1 MSKSPSRRFPVTVT
15 QLPVTRCQICHRT
28 VAYRPG
34 SLSLDDSGV
43 GRAWL
48 LIVLVPG
55 FGCGVWLLLGCSQA
69 SRPGVPGAC
78 AGSDCA
84 GTCSFPVVVADGA
97 GQVGSGMAC
106 SRCQQVRNASF
117 QGQSGLIFRI
127 RWRAW
132 RTMRAGMPHSR

>member
-1 MSKSPSRRFPVTVT
+1 MLCGILGF
-15 QLPVTRCQICHRT
+15 LPLVLDLAGIFLGLALHC
-28 VAYRPG
+28 
-34 SLSLDDSGV
+34 LSLDDSGV

-106 SRCQQVRNASF
+106 SRCQQLRNASF
-117 QGQSGLIFRI
+117 QGQSGLIFRC
-127 RWRAW
+127 
-132 RTMRAGMPHSR
+132 S